1 MGHYIF
7 IGIIVAVLFSL
18 QLYIFIRNLKQMREF
33 RRTFGEPGKSVTYS
47 AVKNTNGQVI
57 GVNSDFS
64 NPYFNRIRESI
75 GEYMEANAGGN
86 IDFQLIK
93 DAVDR
98 NCDSIEEDANAQIP
112 LPLYI
117 GLAGTMLGII
127 IGIGYLW
134 ITGQLD
140 ALLDLTDTAK
150 HASEQISNA
159 VAQASEQIAPTGSD
173 GVKTLLSGVAM
184 AMIASISGL
193 TFTTI
198 ATWIFKGIKLEVEIG
213 KNSFFT
219 WMQSN
224 LLPEVA
230 NDTVDAFRKLGRTL
244 GRFNADFSRNAD
256 AFGRTMDRILG
267 VNSTQ
272 NELLTNVEKM
282 NTQVEQMSQRNLDV
296 ASRLSN
302 VMNVLNDFANYVQSI
317 NGYTTALQHF
327 TEQFNG
333 EADRIHVLEEMKE
346 FFTLQGDR
354 LKREEDQL
362 KKGIGKLDNALVEGT
377 NQLKNRF
384 SSSNEDLKRLMTA
397 QKEQFQALL
406 DSQTKMFK
414 DAHQELINSIRKE
427 LSALPQTASA
437 LNAVPEKIK
446 TLLDGY
452 KRENDRLV
460 SQLSTA
466 LTTMNRTLKEKG
478 AAGAVVSSDGET
490 VVRAGSMFPKWMN
503 WTIIALVGIM
513 ALACVTNT
521 FFGYKSYKQ
530 QNEAIEEAV
539 IEDSDSTI
547 VEVMPAQPVTKQD
560 TAAKSPIQGNVTP
573 AQPTI
578 NNNTTPNPTSAQASA
593 SSKSQVTQQAN
604 QTQQNTKH

>member
-1 MGHYIF
+1 MGHYI
-7 IGIIVAVLFSL
+7 IIVVIVVLLLGL
-18 QLYIFIRNLKQMREF
+18 QAYIFVKNLKQMHAF
-33 RRTFGEPGKSVTYS
+33 RRTFGEPGKSVSYR
-47 AVKNTNGQVI
+47 AIKNTNGQVV
-57 GVNSDFS
+57 GVDSNFS
-64 NPYFNRIRESI
+64 NSYFNRIKESI
-75 GEYMEANAGGN
+75 GEYMEANVGGT

-117 GLAGTMLGII
+117 GLAGTMFGII
-127 IGIGYLW
+127 FGIGYLW
-134 ITGQLD
+134 LTGQLD
-140 ALLDLTDTAK
+140 ALLDLTQTTT
-150 HASEQISNA
+150 NA
-159 VAQASEQIAPTGSD
+159 AGATVPTGSD
-173 GVKTLLSGVAM
+173 GVKTLLSGVAI
-184 AMIASISGL
+184 AMIASIFGL

-282 NTQVEQMSQRNLDV
+282 NKQIEAMSQKNLDV
-296 ASRLSN
+296 ASRLTN

-384 SSSNEDLKRLMTA
+384 TSSNDDLKRLMTT
-397 QKEQFQALL
+397 QKEQFRALL
-406 DSQTKMFK
+406 DSQTQMFK

-427 LSALPQTASA
+427 LGALPQTASA

-446 TLLDGY
+446 ALLDGY
-452 KRENDRLV
+452 KRENDKLV

-466 LTTMNRTLKEKG
+466 LSTMNRTLREIG
-478 AAGAVVSSDGET
+478 AAGAVVSTDDGT

-503 WTIIALVGIM
+503 WTIIGLVSIM
-513 ALACVTNT
+513 AAACVVNT
-521 FFGYKSYKQ
+521 YFGYKSYKQ
-530 QNEAIEEAV
+530 NNVVIEEA
-539 IEDSDSTI
+539 ITEDEDSTVD
-547 VEVMPAQPVTKQD
+547 EEQPSSAVKQD
-560 TAAKSPIQGNVTP
+560 TASKPAAQNTETP
-573 AQPTI
+573 HNNPVAQQNPSANPQQNAQP
-578 NNNTTPNPTSAQASA
+578 ASQSRP
-593 SSKSQVTQQAN
+593 SSSE
-604 QTQQNTKH
+604 

>member
-1 MGHYIF
+1 MGHYI
-7 IGIIVAVLFSL
+7 IIIVIVVLLLGL
-18 QLYIFIRNLKQMREF
+18 QAYIFAKNLKQMHAF
-33 RRTFGEPGKSVTYS
+33 RRTFGEPGKSVSYQ
-47 AVKNTNGQVI
+47 AIKNANGQVV
-57 GVNSDFS
+57 GVDSNFS
-64 NPYFNRIRESI
+64 NSYFNRIKESI
-75 GEYMEANAGGN
+75 GEYMEANVGGT

-117 GLAGTMLGII
+117 GLAGTMFGII
-127 IGIGYLW
+127 FGIGYLW
-134 ITGQLD
+134 LTGQLD
-140 ALLDLTDTAK
+140 ALLDLTQTTT
-150 HASEQISNA
+150 NA
-159 VAQASEQIAPTGSD
+159 AGATVPTGSD
-173 GVKTLLSGVAM
+173 GVKTLLSGVAI
-184 AMIASISGL
+184 AMIASIFGL

-282 NTQVEQMSQRNLDV
+282 NKQIEAMSQKNLDV
-296 ASRLSN
+296 ASRLTN

-354 LKREEDQL
+354 LKHEEDQL

-384 SSSNEDLKRLMTA
+384 TSSNDDLKRLMTT
-397 QKEQFQALL
+397 QKEQFKALL
-406 DSQTKMFK
+406 DSQTQMFK

-427 LSALPQTASA
+427 LGALPQTASA

-446 TLLDGY
+446 ALLDGY
-452 KRENDRLV
+452 KRENDKLV

-466 LTTMNRTLKEKG
+466 LSTMNRTLREIG
-478 AAGAVVSSDGET
+478 AAGAVVSTDDGT

-503 WTIIALVGIM
+503 WTIIGLVSIM
-513 ALACVTNT
+513 AAACVVNT
-521 FFGYKSYKQ
+521 YFGYKSYKQ
-530 QNEAIEEAV
+530 NNVVIEEA
-539 IEDSDSTI
+539 ITEDADST
-547 VEVMPAQPVTKQD
+547 VDEEQPSSAVKQD
-560 TAAKSPIQGNVTP
+560 TASKPAAQNTETP
-573 AQPTI
+573 HNNPVAQQNPSANPQQNAQP
-578 NNNTTPNPTSAQASA
+578 ASQSRP
-593 SSKSQVTQQAN
+593 SSSE
-604 QTQQNTKH
+604 

>member
-1 MGHYIF
+1 MGHYI
-7 IGIIVAVLFSL
+7 IIVVIVVLLLGL
-18 QLYIFIRNLKQMREF
+18 QAYIFVKNLKQMHAF
-33 RRTFGEPGKSVTYS
+33 RRTFGEPGKSVSYR
-47 AVKNTNGQVI
+47 ANKNENGQVV
-57 GVNSDFS
+57 GVDSNFS
-64 NPYFNRIRESI
+64 NSYFNRIKESI
-75 GEYMEANAGGN
+75 GEYMEANVGGT

-117 GLAGTMLGII
+117 GLAGTMFGII
-127 IGIGYLW
+127 FGIGYLW
-134 ITGQLD
+134 LTGQLD
-140 ALLDLTDTAK
+140 ALLDLTQTTT
-150 HASEQISNA
+150 NA
-159 VAQASEQIAPTGSD
+159 AGATVPTGSD
-173 GVKTLLSGVAM
+173 GVKTLLSGVAI
-184 AMIASISGL
+184 AMIASIFGL

-282 NTQVEQMSQRNLDV
+282 NKQIEAMSQKNLDV
-296 ASRLSN
+296 ASRLTN

-333 EADRIHVLEEMKE
+333 EADRVHVLEEMKE

-397 QKEQFQALL
+397 QKEQFKALL
-406 DSQTKMFK
+406 DSQIQMFK
-414 DAHQELINSIRKE
+414 EAHQELINSIRKE
-427 LSALPQTASA
+427 LGALPQTASA

-452 KRENDRLV
+452 KRENDKLV

-466 LTTMNRTLKEKG
+466 LSTMNRTLREIG
-478 AAGAVVSSDGET
+478 AAGAVVSTDGET

-503 WTIIALVGIM
+503 WTIIGLVSIM
-513 ALACVTNT
+513 AAACVINT
-521 FFGYKSYKQ
+521 YFGYKSYKQ
-530 QNEAIEEAV
+530 NNVVMEEAIT
-539 IEDSDSTI
+539 EDADSTV
-547 VEVMPAQPVTKQD
+547 VEEQHASAVKQD
-560 TAAKSPIQGNVTP
+560 TASKPAAQSTVTP
-573 AQPTI
+573 Q
-578 NNNTTPNPTSAQASA
+578 NNP
-593 SSKSQVTQQAN
+593 VTQQNPSAIPQKN
-604 QTQQNTKH
+604 AQPAPQSRPSSSE

>member
-1 MGHYIF
+1 MGHYI
-7 IGIIVAVLFSL
+7 IIIVIVVLLLGL
-18 QLYIFIRNLKQMREF
+18 QAYIFAKNLKQMHAF
-33 RRTFGEPGKSVTYS
+33 RRTFGEPGKSVSYQ
-47 AVKNTNGQVI
+47 AIKNANGQVV
-57 GVNSDFS
+57 GVDSNFS
-64 NPYFNRIRESI
+64 NSYFNRIKESI
-75 GEYMEANAGGN
+75 GEYMEANVGGT

-117 GLAGTMLGII
+117 GLAGTMFGII
-127 IGIGYLW
+127 FGIGYLW
-134 ITGQLD
+134 LTGQLD
-140 ALLDLTDTAK
+140 ALLDLTQTTT
-150 HASEQISNA
+150 NA
-159 VAQASEQIAPTGSD
+159 AGATVPTGSD
-173 GVKTLLSGVAM
+173 GVKTLLSGVAI
-184 AMIASISGL
+184 AMIASIFGL

-282 NTQVEQMSQRNLDV
+282 NKQIEAMSQKNLDV
-296 ASRLSN
+296 ASRLTN

-333 EADRIHVLEEMKE
+333 EADRVHVLEEMKE

-397 QKEQFQALL
+397 QKEQFKALL
-406 DSQTKMFK
+406 DSQTQMFK
-414 DAHQELINSIRKE
+414 EAHQELINSIRKE
-427 LSALPQTASA
+427 LGALPQTASA

-452 KRENDRLV
+452 KRENDKLV

-466 LTTMNRTLKEKG
+466 LSTMNRTLREIG
-478 AAGAVVSSDGET
+478 AAGAVVSTDGET

-503 WTIIALVGIM
+503 WTIIGLVSIM
-513 ALACVTNT
+513 AAACVVNT
-521 FFGYKSYKQ
+521 YFGYKSYKQ
-530 QNEAIEEAV
+530 NNVVIEEA
-539 IEDSDSTI
+539 ITEDEDSTVD
-547 VEVMPAQPVTKQD
+547 EEQPSSAVKQD
-560 TAAKSPIQGNVTP
+560 TASKPAAQNTETP
-573 AQPTI
+573 HNNPVAQQNPSANPQQNAQP
-578 NNNTTPNPTSAQASA
+578 ASQSRP
-593 SSKSQVTQQAN
+593 SSSE
-604 QTQQNTKH
+604 

>member
-1 MGHYIF
+1 MGHYI
-7 IGIIVAVLFSL
+7 IIIVIVVLLLGL
-18 QLYIFIRNLKQMREF
+18 QAYIFAKNLRQMHAF

-47 AVKNTNGQVI
+47 PIKNSNGQVI
-57 GVNSDFS
+57 GVNSNFS
-64 NPYFNRIRESI
+64 NTYFDRIKESI
-75 GEYMEANAGGN
+75 GEYMEANAGGT

-117 GLAGTMLGII
+117 GLAGTMFGII
-127 IGIGYLW
+127 FGIGYLW
-134 ITGQLD
+134 LTGQLD
-140 ALLDLTDTAK
+140 ALLDLTQTTT
-150 HASEQISNA
+150 NA
-159 VAQASEQIAPTGSD
+159 AGVAVPTGSD
-173 GVKTLLSGVAM
+173 GVKTLLSGVAI
-184 AMIASISGL
+184 AMIASIFGL

-282 NTQVEQMSQRNLDV
+282 NKQVEQMSQRNLDV
-296 ASRLSN
+296 ASRLTN

-333 EADRIHVLEEMKE
+333 EADRVHVLEEMKE

-427 LSALPQTASA
+427 LGALPQTASA

-466 LTTMNRTLKEKG
+466 LTTMNRTLKEIG

-490 VVRAGSMFPKWMN
+490 VVRAGSMFPRWMN
-503 WTIIALVGIM
+503 WTIIALVAIM

-530 QNEAIEEAV
+530 QSAVVEEAV
-539 IEDSDSTI
+539 VEEADSTI
-547 VEVMPAQPVTKQD
+547 VEEATAQPISKQD
-560 TAAKSPIQGNVTP
+560 TVTKSPIQGNV
-573 AQPTI
+573 APTKP
-578 NNNTTPNPTSAQASA
+578 TPNNAVPNVVPKPPITADKQP
-593 SSKSQVTQQAN
+593 SQQGN
-604 QTQQNTKH
+604 QSRPNSQ

>member
-1 MGHYIF
+1 MGHYI
-7 IGIIVAVLFSL
+7 IIVVIVVLLLGL
-18 QLYIFIRNLKQMREF
+18 QVYIFVKNLKQMHAF
-33 RRTFGEPGKSVTYS
+33 RRTFGEPGKSVSYR
-47 AVKNTNGQVI
+47 AIKNTNGQVV
-57 GVNSDFS
+57 GVDSNFS
-64 NPYFNRIRESI
+64 NSYFNRIKESI
-75 GEYMEANAGGN
+75 GEYMEANVGGT

-117 GLAGTMLGII
+117 GLAGTMFGII
-127 IGIGYLW
+127 FGIGYLW
-134 ITGQLD
+134 LTGQLD
-140 ALLDLTDTAK
+140 ALLDLTQTTT
-150 HASEQISNA
+150 NA
-159 VAQASEQIAPTGSD
+159 AGATVPTGSD
-173 GVKTLLSGVAM
+173 GVKTLLSGVAI
-184 AMIASISGL
+184 AMIASIFGL

-282 NTQVEQMSQRNLDV
+282 NKQIEAMSQNNLDV
-296 ASRLSN
+296 ASRLTN

-333 EADRIHVLEEMKE
+333 EADRVHVLEEMKE

-397 QKEQFQALL
+397 QKEQFKALL
-406 DSQTKMFK
+406 DSQTQMFK
-414 DAHQELINSIRKE
+414 EAHQELINSIRKE
-427 LSALPQTASA
+427 LGALPQTASA

-452 KRENDRLV
+452 KRENDKLV

-466 LTTMNRTLKEKG
+466 LSTMNRTLREIG
-478 AAGAVVSSDGET
+478 AAGAVVSTDGET

-503 WTIIALVGIM
+503 WTIIGLVSIM
-513 ALACVTNT
+513 AAACVINT
-521 FFGYKSYKQ
+521 YFGYKSYKQ
-530 QNEAIEEAV
+530 NNVIIEEA
-539 IEDSDSTI
+539 ITEDADSTV
-547 VEVMPAQPVTKQD
+547 VEQQHASAVKQD
-560 TAAKSPIQGNVTP
+560 TASKPAAQNTVTP
-573 AQPTI
+573 K
-578 NNNTTPNPTSAQASA
+578 NNP
-593 SSKSQVTQQAN
+593 VTQQNPSGSPQKNA
-604 QTQQNTKH
+604 QPAPQSRPSSSE

>member
-1 MGHYIF
+1 MDHYVLIGFIIAVLIGLQVIIF
-7 IGIIVAVLFSL
+7 IK
-18 QLYIFIRNLKQMREF
+18 NLRQMREF
-33 RRTFGEPGKSVTYS
+33 RRTFGEPGKPIKYF
-47 AVKNTNGQVI
+47 AKKNDNGQVI

-64 NPYFNRIRESI
+64 NPYFSRIKKSI

-140 ALLDLTDTAK
+140 ALLDLTDTVK
-150 HASEQISNA
+150 QTTEQISNTA
-159 VAQASEQIAPTGSD
+159 AHAADDAAPTGSD
-173 GVKTLLSGVAM
+173 GVKTLLSGVAI
-184 AMIASISGL
+184 AMIASIFGL

-282 NTQVEQMSQRNLDV
+282 NKQIEAMSQKNLDV
-296 ASRLSN
+296 ASRLTN

-384 SSSNEDLKRLMTA
+384 TSSNDDLKRLMTT
-397 QKEQFQALL
+397 QKEQFRALL
-406 DSQTKMFK
+406 DSQTQMFK

-427 LSALPQTASA
+427 LGALPQTASA

-446 TLLDGY
+446 ALLDGY
-452 KRENDRLV
+452 KRENDKLV

-466 LTTMNRTLKEKG
+466 LSTMNRTLREIG
-478 AAGAVVSSDGET
+478 AAGAVVSTDDGT

-503 WTIIALVGIM
+503 WTIIGLVSIM
-513 ALACVTNT
+513 AAACVVNT
-521 FFGYKSYKQ
+521 YFGYKSYKQ
-530 QNEAIEEAV
+530 NNVVIEEA
-539 IEDSDSTI
+539 ITEDEDSTVD
-547 VEVMPAQPVTKQD
+547 EEQPSSAVKQD
-560 TAAKSPIQGNVTP
+560 TASKPAAQNTETP
-573 AQPTI
+573 HNNPVAQQNPSANPQQNAQP
-578 NNNTTPNPTSAQASA
+578 ASQSRP
-593 SSKSQVTQQAN
+593 SSSE
-604 QTQQNTKH
+604 

>member
-7 IGIIVAVLFSL
+7 IGIIVAVLLGL
-18 QLYIFIRNLKQMREF
+18 QLYIFIKNLKQMREF
-33 RRTFGEPGKSVTYS
+33 RRTFGEPGKSVSYS

-57 GVNSDFS
+57 GVDSDFS

-75 GEYMEANAGGN
+75 GEYMEANAGGT

-117 GLAGTMLGII
+117 GLAGTMFGII
-127 IGIGYLW
+127 FGIGYLW

-140 ALLDLTDTAK
+140 ALLDLTQTTT
-150 HASEQISNA
+150 NA
-159 VAQASEQIAPTGSD
+159 AGATVPTGSD
-173 GVKTLLSGVAM
+173 GVKTLLSGVAV
-184 AMIASISGL
+184 AMIASIFGL
-193 TFTTI
+193 GFTTW

-272 NELLTNVEKM
+272 NELLTNVERM
-282 NTQVEQMSQRNLDV
+282 NSQIEQMSQRNLDV
-296 ASRLSN
+296 ASRLTN

-384 SSSNEDLKRLMTA
+384 TSSNDDLKRLMTT

-460 SQLSTA
+460 SQLSTS
-466 LTTMNRTLKEKG
+466 LTTVNRTLKEIG

-503 WTIIALVGIM
+503 WTIIALVAIM

-539 IEDSDSTI
+539 TEDADSTI
-547 VEVMPAQPVTKQD
+547 VEEAPAQPVTKQD
-560 TAAKSPIQGNVTP
+560 TTAKSPIQGNVAP
-573 AQPTI
+573 AQPQI
-578 NNNTTPNPTSAQASA
+578 NNNPASNQASSQTPA
-593 SSKSQVTQQAN
+593 SSKNPTPQQVN
-604 QTQQNTKH
+604 QMQQNTKH